1 MDLIQV
7 INSLEPDFEKAS
19 KDHLAVRFAQEC
31 LFAKQLIQGNTYLA
45 SVAQKNIES
54 FKNAILN
61 VASIGVSL
69 NPAERHAYLVPRDGR
84 VCLDVSYMGLAHL
97 AQETGSIRWVQA
109 QLVHAKDEFNHNGSG
124 EKPTHKFNSFG
135 ERGKIVGAYCIAKTS
150 DGDYLTETMT
160 MDEICQI
167 RDRSI
172 SYKSYK
178 SKGSMTPW
186 VTDFNEMAKKTVVKR
201 AAKLWPKSERT
212 VRLDAAIYEENQL
225 NGIDFKEEQK
235 EDVPQLD
242 TVDYKKKGELIEKIK
257 ISLSDKTKDLNL
269 QQKGVFLIEKV
280 GIKSFKELNGFTP
293 ERLEK
298 TLEDIDSIVMANN
311 ENKEGFTVEDM
322 PF

>member
-7 INSLEPDFEKAS
+7 INSLEGDFERAS
-19 KDHLAVRFAQEC
+19 KDHLAVKFAQEC
-31 LFAKQLIQGNTYLA
+31 LFAKQLIQGSSYLA
-45 SVAQKNIES
+45 NVAQNNLES

-61 VASIGVSL
+61 VASIGISL

-109 QLVHAKDEFNHNGSG
+109 QLVHTKDEFNHNGSG

-135 ERGKIVGAYCIAKTS
+135 ERGEIVGAYCIAKTS

-160 MDEICQI
+160 IDEICQI
-167 RDRSI
+167 RDRSV

-186 VTDFNEMAKKTVVKR
+186 VTDFTEMAKKTVVKR

-212 VRLDAAIYEENQL
+212 VRLDTAIFEENQL

-235 EDVPQLD
+235 DD
-242 TVDYKKKGELIEKIK
+242 TLQIDAVDYKLKGELIDKIK
-257 ISLSDKTKDLNL
+257 VALTEKTKNLNL
-269 QQKGVFLIEKV
+269 QQKGVFLIEKI
-280 GIKSFKELNGFTP
+280 GIRSFKELNGFIP
-293 ERLEK
+293 EKLEK
-298 TLEDIDSIVMANN
+298 ILIDINQISSAVG
-311 ENKEGFTVEDM
+311 EKKEGFTVEDM